1 MQTTNVH
8 VVFFSATFTTRSIAR
23 RIAARLGGRA
33 TGHDITAGWGAEP
46 VPAFGRGDVLL
57 AAVPVYAGRVPAPAA
72 AALRRLRSGG
82 APAVAVCVYGNRD
95 YDDALLEL
103 CDLLADGGFSVVGA
117 GAFVARHSI
126 FPMVAAGR
134 PDAADMARADV
145 FGAECA
151 SLMASLAP
159 GDRLSPPR
167 VKGNR
172 PYRQPGSLHLHPT
185 TATAGC
191 TLCGLCAAQCPFG
204 AIPAASPAS
213 TDAALCMACGRCIAV
228 CPQHVRGYYNNVYEA
243 TADKF
248 GKAFAVRREPEWVMA
263 ARQADSEAENI
274 G

>member
-134 PDAADMARADV
+134 PDAADMARADA
-145 FGAECA
+145 FGPRRQAQPAPRQGQQALQAARLAA
-151 SLMASLAP
+151 SAP
-159 GDRLSPPR
+159 HHRHRRMHPLRAVCGPVPLRRHSRRLSGQHRRGP
-167 VKGNR
+167 
-172 PYRQPGSLHLHPT
+172 LHGLRALHSR
-185 TATAGC
+185 
-191 TLCGLCAAQCPFG
+191 L
-204 AIPAASPAS
+204 S
-213 TDAALCMACGRCIAV
+213 
-228 CPQHVRGYYNNVYEA
+228 
-243 TADKF
+243 
-248 GKAFAVRREPEWVMA
+248 A
-263 ARQADSEAENI
+263 ARARI
-274 G
+274 L